1 MEANKFSSKYTENEK
16 LTLTSEPSY
25 DEYCFETKLQAKF
38 DKSDQ
43 SFEQPEE

>member
-1 MEANKFSSKYTENEK
+1 MEPNKFSLGHIENEN

-25 DEYCFETKLQAKF
+25 YEYCFETKLQANF
-38 DKSDQ
+38 NKSDQ